1 MTRVLKYGGYAGWFM
16 AAFVVGVFLT
26 FPLDDM
32 KPLIISM
39 AEDQMGKGK
48 QGPHG
53 VDPKLEMES
62 LRLSGFGVRANR
74 VMVQLASRD
83 PDPGPT
89 IDLDSVAVGVSPL
102 SLLTKAKTVTFDVDA
117 YGGDASGSVSVD
129 EKGNVHDA
137 DISVDDIDLSK
148 IILVQAKLGVPIGGK
163 VSLDADL
170 DLGPTPEKDGNGRV
184 KLDVKG
190 LTLGPGN
197 LKLAAA
203 FGGFELPAVDVG
215 NLTGEIPVDKG
226 KGTLTNVKLDGKDV
240 QAELLGDISF
250 KGKLQMS
257 RLDVDGWFALTP
269 AFLEREKKFQ
279 SLLEL
284 GESMGGMGG
293 GPSLSKAK
301 DEEGHYW
308 FSLKGPLQ
316 NPSATLARD
325 AGKRAKAKAA
335 KGASGGAKEPAT
347 TVKEVPEKDDD
358 EG

>member
-1 MTRVLKYGGYAGWFM
+1 MIARKILGFAGYGAWFM
-16 AAFVVGVFLT
+16 VAFVVGIYLT

-32 KPLIISM
+32 KPLIIDF

-48 QGPHG
+48 QGAHG
-53 VDPKLEMES
+53 VDPKLELGS
-62 LRLSGFGVRANR
+62 LRLSGFGVRADR

-89 IDLDSVAVGVSPL
+89 IDLDSVAVGVAPF
-102 SLLTKAKTVTFDVDA
+102 SLLTKAKTITFDVDA
-117 YGGDASGSVSVD
+117 YGGDLSGSISVD
-129 EKGNVHDA
+129 DKGSVHDA
-137 DISVDDIDLSK
+137 DIEVDDVDLSK
-148 IILVQAKLGVPIGGK
+148 IILVQSKLGIPIGGK
-163 VSLDADL
+163 LSLDADL
-170 DLGPTPEKDGNGRV
+170 DLGPTPEKDGNGKV
-184 KLDVKG
+184 KLDLKG
-190 LTLGPGN
+190 ATLGPGN

-203 FGGFELPAVDVG
+203 FGGFELPAIDVG
-215 NLTGEIPVDKG
+215 NLTGEIPVEKG

-257 RLDVDGWFALTP
+257 RLDIDGWFALTP

-293 GPSLSKAK
+293 APSLSKAK

-308 FSLKGPLQ
+308 FALKGALQ
-316 NPSATLARD
+316 NPMPTLARD
-325 AGKRAKAKAA
+325 GGRRAKSKASKSTPA
-335 KGASGGAKEPAT
+335 PAT
-347 TVKEVPEKDDD
+347 PVKEVPEKGADS

>member
-1 MTRVLKYGGYAGWFM
+1 MSRLFKYGGYAAW
-16 AAFVVGVFLT
+16 FVVAFIIGIYLT

-32 KPLIISM
+32 KPLLIGM
-39 AEDQMGKGK
+39 AEDAMGKGK

-53 VDPKLEMES
+53 VDPKLELGS
-62 LRLSGFGVRANR
+62 LRLSGFGVRADR
-74 VMVQLASRD
+74 VMAQLASRD

-89 IDLDSVAVGVSPL
+89 IDLDSVAIGVSPF
-102 SLLTKAKTVTFDVDA
+102 SLLTNAKTITFDVDA

-129 EKGNVHDA
+129 DKGNVHDA
-137 DISVDDIDLSK
+137 DISVDDVDLSK
-148 IILVQAKLGVPIGGK
+148 IILVQAKLGIPIGGK
-163 VSLDADL
+163 LSLDADL
-170 DLGPTPEKDGNGRV
+170 DLGPTPEKDGNGSV
-184 KLDVKG
+184 KIDLKG
-190 LTLGPGN
+190 ATVGPGN

-215 NLTGEIPVDKG
+215 NLSGEIPVDKG

-240 QAELLGDISF
+240 QAELLGDVVF

-316 NPSATLARD
+316 NPSPTLARD
-325 AGKRAKAKAA
+325 AGKRAKQKASKA
-335 KGASGGAKEPAT
+335 GGKEPTKPAI
-347 TVKEVPEKDDD
+347 EVPEKADS

>member
-1 MTRVLKYGGYAGWFM
+1 MTRLVKYGGYAAWFM
-16 AAFVVGVFLT
+16 VAFVVGIYLT

-32 KPLIISM
+32 KPLLISM
-39 AEDQMGKGK
+39 GEDAMGKGK
-48 QGPHG
+48 QGAHG
-53 VDPKLEMES
+53 VDPKIELGS
-62 LRLSGFGVRANR
+62 LRLSGFGVRADR

-89 IDLDSVAVGVSPL
+89 LDFDSVAVGVSPL
-102 SLLTKAKTVTFDVDA
+102 SLLTKAKTITFDLDA

-137 DISVDDIDLSK
+137 DISVDDVDLSK

-163 VSLDADL
+163 LSLDADL
-170 DLGPTPEKDGNGRV
+170 DLGPTPEKDGNGKV
-184 KLDVKG
+184 KIDLKG
-190 LTLGPGN
+190 ATLGPGN

-203 FGGFELPAVDVG
+203 FGGFEIPAVDVG
-215 NLTGEIPVDKG
+215 NLSGEIPVEKG
-226 KGTLTNVKLDGKDV
+226 KGTLNNVKLDGKDV

-250 KGKLQMS
+250 KSKLQMS
-257 RLDVDGWFALTP
+257 RADIDGWFTLTP

-301 DEEGHYW
+301 DDEGHYW
-308 FSLKGPLQ
+308 FAVKGPLQ
-316 NPSATLARD
+316 NPVPTLARD
-325 AGKRAKAKAA
+325 AGKRAKQKAS
-335 KGASGGAKEPAT
+335 KGAAKEPAASA
-347 TVKEVPEKDDD
+347 KEAPDKGEDS